1 MSRVAFGRTSLDR
14 SFTVATALLVAAL
27 MGTTMLLVHSRYVS
41 GLKQGLEARARSMA
55 RDVGALATPSLL
67 AYNYPA
73 LQAAAEAAAKD
84 HDVFYVIIHDK
95 EGQVAGAAGDVK
107 TAMADDRASA
117 GRPDLRQRR
126 DEARRILEVSV
137 PVEVEGVAEPWGTV
151 RVALTTAAIA
161 EEIRRLDLGLLS
173 LGFAL
178 AALAVALGRFVARR
192 ITAPLLRLVE
202 GTEALSAGDMEHRIP
217 VTGPRELADLARAF
231 NAMMDRVHEKAR
243 ESWAFQEQLERLNAT
258 LEQQVRERTRALEE
272 SEAQYKTLVEHSPDI
287 ILIVQD
293 GRVCFVNR
301 PFVDT
306 FGVREGEALSSDF
319 HLRRI
324 FESSSAS
331 MAEGRIAAWERG
343 EPAAPVEVLGRD
355 ASGNVRHLEMRGS
368 RIEYRG
374 RHAAECLLIDT
385 TEAKRLREQLSN
397 SEKLR
402 ALGELAGGVAHDFNN
417 LLGAI
422 LGRVQILRRRP
433 HGADEDR
440 ELAVIEKAA
449 LDGRETVRRIQEF
462 SRTRR
467 DRRFT
472 AVDLGEILRDVVEIT
487 RPRWKSEFEGRDVT
501 IEVEA
506 DTPPVPPVLGNP
518 AELRE
523 VFTNLVL
530 NAVDAMPSGGRLRLA
545 CRQEGTRVVATV
557 TDTGTGMTEEVQRQ
571 IFDPFFTTKGSR
583 GMGLGMSVVYGILT
597 RHGVEIDVATA
608 VNRGT
613 TFTLCF
619 EVTDQ
624 ALQPAGGDGAA
635 LPQLVRPGRIL
646 VIDDEAEIV
655 EIVKDVL
662 SAEGHEV
669 ATALNGSA
677 GLATARGATFDV
689 VFTDLGMPD
698 MTGWEVAER
707 VRQLSPESAVV
718 LVTGWGATLDQEE
731 VRRHGVEAVLNK
743 PFEIDE
749 LVRIAASL
757 LTQARTNQT
766 S

>member
-1 MSRVAFGRTSLDR
+1 MSRGPLGRTTLDR

-27 MGTTMLLVHSRYVS
+27 MGTTMLLVHSRYVA

-84 HDVFYVIIHDK
+84 RDVYYVVIHDK
-95 EGQVAGAAGDVK
+95 EGAVAGAAGDVQA
-107 TAMADDRASA
+107 AMADDRASQ
-117 GRPDLRQRR
+117 GRSDARQRR
-126 DEARRILEVSV
+126 DEARRVLEVSV
-137 PVEVEGVAEPWGTV
+137 PVEVEGVVEPWGTV
-151 RVALTTAAIA
+151 RVALTTVGITD
-161 EEIRRLDLGLLS
+161 EIRRLDLGLLS

-178 AALAVALGRFVARR
+178 AAVAVALGRFVARR

-258 LEQQVRERTRALEE
+258 LEQQVTERTRALEE

-293 GRVCFVNR
+293 GRVRFVNR

-306 FGVREGEALSSDF
+306 FGVREQEALSESF
-319 HLRRI
+319 HLHRI

-343 EPAAPVEVLGRD
+343 EHAAPVEVLGRD

-385 TEAKRLREQLSN
+385 TEAKRLREQLTN

-422 LGRVQILRRRP
+422 LGRVQILRRRA
-433 HGADEDR
+433 HEADEDR

-501 IEVEA
+501 LEVAA

-530 NAVDAMPSGGRLRLA
+530 NAVDAMPSGGSLRLA

-557 TDTGTGMTEEVQRQ
+557 ADTGTGMTEEVQRQ

-597 RHGVEIDVATA
+597 RHGVGIDVATA

-613 TFTLCF
+613 TFTLRF
-619 EVTDQ
+619 EVTEQ
-624 ALQPAGGDGAA
+624 ALQPAGGDGAS

-662 SAEGHEV
+662 AAEGHEV
-669 ATALNGSA
+669 ATALNGHA
-677 GLATARGATFDV
+677 GLATARDGGFDL

-707 VRQLSPESAVV
+707 VRQLSPASAVV

-749 LVRIAASL
+749 LVRVAASL
-757 LTQARTNQT
+757 LARARTNQT

>member
-1 MSRVAFGRTSLDR
+1 VSGVAFGRTSLDR

-95 EGQVAGAAGDVK
+95 EGVVAGAAGDVQA
-107 TAMADDRASA
+107 AMADDRASA

-151 RVALTTAAIA
+151 RVALTTSAIA
-161 EEIRRLDLGLLS
+161 DEIRRLDLGLLS

-192 ITAPLLRLVE
+192 ITAPLLRLVA

-258 LEQQVRERTRALEE
+258 LEQQVKERTRALEE

-306 FGVREGEALSSDF
+306 FGVRESEALSSDF

-472 AVDLGEILRDVVEIT
+472 AVDVGEILRDVVEIT

-501 IEVEA
+501 VEVEA

-545 CRQEGTRVVATV
+545 CRHEGKRVVATV

-613 TFTLCF
+613 TFTLRF

-749 LVRIAASL
+749 LVRVAASL
-757 LTQARTNQT
+757 LTRARTNQT

>member
-1 MSRVAFGRTSLDR
+1 MKRVTFGRTSLDR

-84 HDVFYVIIHDK
+84 HDVFYVVIHDK
-95 EGQVAGAAGDVK
+95 EGVVAGAAGDVQAA
-107 TAMADDRASA
+107 TAADLAA
-117 GRPDLRQRR
+117 KGEPDARKRLDEQRHV
-126 DEARRILEVSV
+126 LEVSV

-161 EEIRRLDLGLLS
+161 DEIRRLDLGLLS

-178 AALAVALGRFVARR
+178 AAVAVALGRYVARR

-258 LEQQVRERTRALEE
+258 LEQQVKERTRALEE

-306 FGVREGEALSSDF
+306 FGVRESEALSTDF

-355 ASGNVRHLEMRGS
+355 AAGNVRHLEMRGS

-433 HGADEDR
+433 HDPDEDR
-440 ELAVIEKAA
+440 ELGVIEKAA

-506 DTPPVPPVLGNP
+506 DTPIVPPVLGNP

-530 NAVDAMPSGGRLRLA
+530 NAVDAMPSGGSLRLA
-545 CRQEGTRVVATV
+545 CRREGQRVVATV
-557 TDTGTGMTEEVQRQ
+557 ADTGTGMTEEVQRQ

-613 TFTLCF
+613 TFTLRF

-635 LPQLVRPGRIL
+635 MPQLLRPGRIL

-669 ATALNGSA
+669 ATALNGHA
-677 GLATARGATFDV
+677 GLATARQTRFDL

-707 VRQLSPESAVV
+707 VREHSPQSAVV
-718 LVTGWGATLDQEE
+718 LVTGWGATLDPDE

-757 LTQARTNQT
+757 LTRARTNQT

>member
-1 MSRVAFGRTSLDR
+1 MRRVAFGRTSLDR

-27 MGTTMLLVHSRYVS
+27 MGTTMLLVHSRYVY

-84 HDVFYVIIHDK
+84 HDVFYVVIHDK
-95 EGQVAGAAGDVK
+95 EGVVAGAAGDVQ
-107 TAMADDRASA
+107 AAAADDRAA
-117 GRPDLRQRR
+117 LGRPD
-126 DEARRILEVSV
+126 ARRRQDEQRHVLEVSV

-151 RVALTTAAIA
+151 RVALTTEAIA
-161 EEIRRLDLGLLS
+161 GEIRRLDLGLLS

-178 AALAVALGRFVARR
+178 AAVAVALGRFVARR

-258 LEQQVRERTRALEE
+258 LEQQVKERTRALEE

-301 PFVDT
+301 PFVDI
-306 FGVREGEALSSDF
+306 FGVRESEALSADF

-355 ASGNVRHLEMRGS
+355 AAGNVRHLEMRGS

-374 RHAAECLLIDT
+374 RQAAECLLIDT

-433 HGADEDR
+433 HDPDEDR
-440 ELAVIEKAA
+440 ELGVIEKAA

-467 DRRFT
+467 DRRFE

-501 IEVEA
+501 LEVEA
-506 DTPPVPPVLGNP
+506 DTPLVPPVLGNP

-530 NAVDAMPSGGRLRLA
+530 NAVDAMPSGGSLRLA
-545 CRQEGTRVVATV
+545 CRQEGKRVVATV
-557 TDTGTGMTEEVQRQ
+557 ADTGMGMTEEVQRQ

-613 TFTLCF
+613 TFTLRF

-635 LPQLVRPGRIL
+635 LPRLVRPGRIL

-669 ATALNGSA
+669 ATALNGHA
-677 GLATARGATFDV
+677 GLATARTAAFDV

-707 VRQLSPESAVV
+707 VREHSPKSAVV

-757 LTQARTNQT
+757 LTRARTNQT